1 MCSPPSTSP
10 SSLFSSDDCSRA
22 SPSIHP
28 TPPLN
33 SFPATLQRN
42 PFFDELLAEESQRSP
57 PFSPSY
63 SPFNDTAPVCTASPA
78 NDANANPASIKRD
91 RPRPT
96 ARQTSLPSQLL
107 TTSLIDS
114 SRGLQSLS
122 GCTGGY
128 EDSFDAFA
136 SSRVNSPKA
145 SLPQI
150 QLKISPVSSPS
161 RSSFIFNDAQELQ
174 TCDEEP
180 PPLPPRR
187 LLRTPVNEIC
197 SDGWLHRGQELAV
210 HKEAFLLSQTGA
222 ASRQRGKERE
232 HKGHDTSPDSHT
244 GSEAPDISTT
254 TQPSTDITSPV
265 LRSEEKRQKFKY
277 EPLEDNRDCL
287 RGMLFEQD
295 LYGRACSGT
304 YKQAKFS
311 THLLSINAEETKS
324 KVTSVSSSS
333 RMLFDSVLPVKDLL
347 NLSSL
352 PSKPSPKVLDVSA
365 TQMEETESSPPKST
379 PTNNISFSMNF
390 KGDLNMNVSN
400 SEFSL
405 VDSES
410 SSQTEVAD
418 TLKCMRNCGDTVP
431 KLSLK
436 AFGKAEAPQDALT
449 LKDTYITGMN
459 TSFEITTS
467 MDKQCKASL
476 VCQPCQCEL
485 NTVEP
490 QNQGSTSPALDFG
503 ADTGGYFCDF
513 KKTPVDFDNNG
524 NLQSKTSPPNQTGL
538 FSGVTSARIR
548 PKCAPQQSSGSS
560 PNNQNNRENGEFE
573 QLLSLVQSISGAN
586 EGPLSYQ
593 PVKSA
598 LSSILAC
605 KNQSNLQGDHT
616 NKDQT
621 HSDVESYSELPPPSN
636 NNTPKSFQ
644 VSFEDLHAK
653 VAPHRKTPSKT
664 ELETASPSISSAL
677 STLHDPQAESHPT
690 HPPGPSLHSSS
701 TGPSAEART
710 ALTVAPSSSFSS
722 SPRSSSSSTTT
733 TSNTDQSLVD
743 ALHSLLPEET
753 QPASNLPHLESR

>member
-1 MCSPPSTSP
+1 M
-10 SSLFSSDDCSRA
+10 
-22 SPSIHP
+22 
-28 TPPLN
+28 N

-42 PFFDELLAEESQRSP
+42 PFFEELLAEESQRSP
-57 PFSPSY
+57 PFSPSC
-63 SPFNDTAPVCTASPA
+63 SPFNHTAPLCTASPA
-78 NDANANPASIKRD
+78 NDANANTASIKRD
-91 RPRPT
+91 RPRPV
-96 ARQTSLPSQLL
+96 ARQISVPSQPL
-107 TTSLIDS
+107 TTGPLDS
-114 SRGLQSLS
+114 SRALQSLS
-122 GCTGGY
+122 GCRGGY

-150 QLKISPVSSPS
+150 QLKTSPVSSS
-161 RSSFIFNDAQELQ
+161 SCSSFIFNDAQELQ
-174 TCDEEP
+174 RRDEEP

-187 LLRTPVNEIC
+187 RLRTPVNEIC

-222 ASRQRGKERE
+222 ASRQSRKEGE
-232 HKGHDTSPDSHT
+232 HKGSNTSPNFHT
-244 GSEAPDISTT
+244 GSEASDISTA

-265 LRSEEKRQKFKY
+265 LMSEEKRQKFKY

-304 YKQAKFS
+304 YRQAKFS
-311 THLLSINAEETKS
+311 AHLLSISAEETKS

-352 PSKPSPKVLDVSA
+352 PSKKSTKVLDISA

-379 PTNNISFSMNF
+379 PTNNISFSMNL
-390 KGDLNMNVSN
+390 GDLNMNVSN
-400 SEFSL
+400 SDLSL
-405 VDSES
+405 DSEC
-410 SSQTEVAD
+410 SSQKEIAD

-436 AFGKAEAPQDALT
+436 ASGKAEAPQDVFT

-467 MDKQCKASL
+467 IDKQCSASL

-485 NTVEP
+485 SSVGP

-503 ADTGGYFCDF
+503 ADTGEYLGDF
-513 KKTPVDFDNNG
+513 KKTPVNFDDNG
-524 NLQSKTSPPNQTGL
+524 NLRITTSPPNQTGL

-548 PKCAPQQSSGSS
+548 PKCARQQSSGSS

-605 KNQSNLQGDHT
+605 KNQSNLQGDHA

-621 HSDVESYSELPPPSN
+621 HPGVESSSESPPPSN
-636 NNTPKSFQ
+636 NNTPKFSQ
-644 VSFEDLHAK
+644 VSFKDLHAK
-653 VAPHRKTPSKT
+653 VAPHQKAPSNT
-664 ELETASPSISSAL
+664 EPETASPSISSAP
-677 STLHDPQAESHPT
+677 STLHDPQVEPHPT
-690 HPPGPSLHSSS
+690 HPPGPSLPSSS
-701 TGPSAEART
+701 TGPNAEART

-722 SPRSSSSSTTT
+722 SSIT